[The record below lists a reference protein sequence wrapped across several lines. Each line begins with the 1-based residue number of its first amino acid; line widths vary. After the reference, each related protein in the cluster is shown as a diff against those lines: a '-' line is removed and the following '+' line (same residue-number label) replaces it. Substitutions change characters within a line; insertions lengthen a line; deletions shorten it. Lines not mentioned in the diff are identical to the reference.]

1 MTKEKDQEINS
12 MVQSSTMLL
21 SFEGWIKYVEGFS
34 RGLQT
39 TKTVDAREVF
49 DCVGEI
55 MEYMKSLK
63 GQIMELLLHC
73 ESVLEKEEIVDSKIV
88 ELEEQTRELIQENQN
103 LAITNEKLE
112 NENIE
117 LKKALEQLAETM
129 KEKQNGKVQK
139 L

>member
-1 MTKEKDQEINS
+1 MGKGKDNELNG
-12 MVQSSTMLL
+12 MVQSSAMLL

-55 MEYMKSLK
+55 MEYMKTLK
-63 GQIMELLLHC
+63 SQLMELLIHC
-73 ESVLEKEEIVDSKIV
+73 ESVLEKEEEVDSKIV
-88 ELEEQTRELIQENQN
+88 ELEEQTKELIQENQD
-103 LAITNEKLE
+103 LAIQNEKLE
-112 NENIE
+112 NENSE
-117 LKKALEQLAETM
+117 LKRALEQLAETM
-129 KEKQNGKVQK
+129 KENANGKVQK

>member
-1 MTKEKDQEINS
+1 MAKEKDQEMNS

-49 DCVGEI
+49 DCIGEI

-63 GQIMELLLHC
+63 GQIMDLLMYC
-73 ESVLEKEEIVDSKIV
+73 ESVLEKEEVVNSKIV
-88 ELEEQTRELIQENQN
+88 ELEENTKALVEENKD
-103 LAITNEKLE
+103 LALKNEKLE
-112 NENIE
+112 NENSD